1 MKKKNYDLEV
11 LQNIIKK
18 LRDPIYGCPWDK
30 KQTIETIAPL
40 TIEESYELAEAITKK
55 NKDNIIEEL
64 GDLLFHILL
73 YAEIGK
79 EKSKFDI
86 NSIARSVSKKMI
98 ERHPHVFK
106 NKIIDEGDLFN
117 QWEKIKSKKIKNLN
131 ILDSV
136 SNSIPPLRKASKIQN
151 RVKTF
156 GFEWKETNQFFLKLL
171 EEIEELKKAINDY
184 NKIKIEEEI
193 GDVLFTLVNLSRKL
207 DIDPEIA
214 LMKTNNKFIKR
225 FNYIENQLRNKNIKL
240 EDTSLEEMNKLW
252 NDAKLH

>member
-1 MKKKNYDLEV
+1 MKKKNYDLDV

-40 TIEESYELAEAITKK
+40 TIEEAYELAEAITKK

-64 GDLLFHILL
+64 GDLLFHLLL

-106 NKIIDEGDLFN
+106 NKIIDEGELFN
-117 QWEKIKSKKIKNLN
+117 QWEKIKSKKK
-131 ILDSV
+131 
-136 SNSIPPLRKASKIQN
+136 
-151 RVKTF
+151 
-156 GFEWKETNQFFLKLL
+156 
-171 EEIEELKKAINDY
+171 
-184 NKIKIEEEI
+184 
-193 GDVLFTLVNLSRKL
+193 
-207 DIDPEIA
+207 
-214 LMKTNNKFIKR
+214 
-225 FNYIENQLRNKNIKL
+225 
-240 EDTSLEEMNKLW
+240 
-252 NDAKLH
+252 

>member
-1 MKKKNYDLEV
+1 
-11 LQNIIKK
+11 
-18 LRDPIYGCPWDK
+18 
-30 KQTIETIAPL
+30 
-40 TIEESYELAEAITKK
+40 
-55 NKDNIIEEL
+55 
-64 GDLLFHILL
+64 
-73 YAEIGK
+73 
-79 EKSKFDI
+79 
-86 NSIARSVSKKMI
+86 MI

-117 QWEKIKSKKIKNLN
+117 QWEKIKSKKINNLN
-131 ILDSV
+131 ILDSI

-151 RVKTF
+151 RVKNF

-214 LMKTNNKFIKR
+214 LIKTNNKFIKR
-225 FNYIENQLRNKNIKL
+225 FNYIEEQLRNKNIKL
-240 EDTSLEEMNKLW
+240 EDTTLEEMDKLW